1 MKLIVKWYLSGFYK
15 KPKGLKK
22 PYNPILGETFRC
34 FWSHPETDSR
44 TFYIAEQVS
53 HHPPV
58 SAFYVTNRK
67 DGFCISGSILAKSKF
82 YGNSI
87 SAILDGTARLKLLT
101 RGEDYLVT
109 YPYAHCKGILLGT
122 LALELG
128 GKVNIKCDKTGY
140 NTELEFKLKPFLGS
154 SDLCNLVTGR
164 IRLGN
169 ETLGSLE
176 GHWDSDIY
184 YKDKRSG
191 ESELFWSPTPEVKQ
205 SRLKRFVVPIGQQM
219 DFESERL
226 WHKVTEAILRQDQ
239 IAATGEK
246 TVLEEEQR
254 NGAKQRL
261 NKMEK
266 WIPKHFVFDCHLNDW
281 LYSAADIRPWDNRTD
296 VKQYERDYVIQTIT
310 RHRTPNIAVVS
321 TSSAVSVDKNKLS
334 PDIRSPNK
342 QFCKYQRSGSVGSE
356 ESSSVGMDGHESTE
370 SDGLNNSN
378 KTNDRNGT
386 DKYQTL
392 LDTISELNKQ
402 TNTQLNAL
410 HNNMNTLL
418 EVQNKLCQHL
428 SAVRPLEG
436 RRFDSLGPL
445 VARRSLSDLSIIFV
459 IIVTQ
464 LILNWLLKRW
474 Q

>member
-1 MKLIVKWYLSGFYK
+1 MIVKWYLSGFYK

-34 FWSHPETDSR
+34 YWSHPETGSR

-53 HHPPV
+53 HHPPI

-169 ETLGSLE
+169 ETLGSIE

-191 ESELFWSPTPEVKQ
+191 ESELFWSPSPIVKQ
-205 SRLKRFVVPIGQQM
+205 CRLKRFVVPINQQLEY
-219 DFESERL
+219 ESERL

-266 WIPKHFVFDCHLNDW
+266 WVPKHFIFDCHFNDW

-296 VKQYERDYVIQTIT
+296 VKQYEKDYVIQTIT
-310 RHRTPNIAVVS
+310 RHRTPNIAVI
-321 TSSAVSVDKNKLS
+321 TSGSAVSVDQNKLS
-334 PDIRSPNK
+334 PDGIRSPSK
-342 QFCKYQRSGSVGSE
+342 QFMKYQRSGSCASE
-356 ESSSVGMDGHESTE
+356 ESSSVGLDGLESTE
-370 SDGLNNSN
+370 SDGLNN
-378 KTNDRNGT
+378 TNGSEKKCG
-386 DKYQTL
+386 DKYQSL
-392 LDTISELNKQ
+392 LNSISELHKQ
-402 TNTQLNAL
+402 TTSQLNAM
-410 HNNMNTLL
+410 HNNMNTIL
-418 EVQNKLCQHL
+418 EIQNKLCQQL
-428 SAVRPLEG
+428 NYIRQERPSGLLAPLLG
-436 RRFDSLGPL
+436 RPTFNDFST
-445 VARRSLSDLSIIFV
+445 IIV

-464 LILNWLLKRW
+464 LILNWLFRK
-474 Q
+474 

>member
-1 MKLIVKWYLSGFYK
+1 MIQDDPLVRMKLIVKWYLSGFYK

-34 FWSHPETDSR
+34 YWSHPDTDSR

-154 SDLCNLVTGR
+154 GDLCNLVTGR

-169 ETLGSLE
+169 ETLGSME
-176 GHWDSDIY
+176 GHWDSDIF

-191 ESELFWSPTPEVKQ
+191 ETELFWSPSPEVKKT
-205 SRLKRFVVPIGQQM
+205 RLKRFVVPMDQQL
-219 DFESERL
+219 DWESERL
-226 WHKVTEAILRQDQ
+226 WRKVTEAILKQDQ

-254 NGAKQRL
+254 NRAKQRL

-266 WIPKHFVFDCHLNDW
+266 WIPKHFVFDHHLNDW

-296 VKQYERDYVIQTIT
+296 VKQYEKDYIIQTVT
-310 RHRTPNIAVVS
+310 RHRTPNIGPIVTSASVVS
-321 TSSAVSVDKNKLS
+321 VESQPTEIVL
-334 PDIRSPNK
+334 RSPNK
-342 QFCKYQRSGSVGSE
+342 QFCKYERSGSCDSE
-356 ESSSVGMDGHESTE
+356 VSSSVGIDGHESTE
-370 SDGLNNSN
+370 SDGQNASIDM
-378 KTNDRNGT
+378 K
-386 DKYQTL
+386 KSSESL
-392 LDTISELNKQ
+392 LKKISDMHKQ
-402 TNTQLNAL
+402 SSGQLNAL
-410 HNNMNTLL
+410 NNNVLKLIDM
-418 EVQNKLCQHL
+418 QNSMSDRLARGQTRQP
-428 SAVRPLEG
+428 S
-436 RRFDSLGPL
+436 DSP
-445 VARRSLSDLSIIFV
+445 RRSLNDLAIVFV

-464 LILNWLLKRW
+464 LILNWLMKKF
-474 Q
+474 